1 MSQKKTRKDVNQIT
15 KLIQDGLIQRNLL
28 QIEQEFVSLCQDV
41 LMGGVEKRKKVQRKK
56 GQSRRR

>member
-1 MSQKKTRKDVNQIT
+1 MSQKKTRKDFNQIT
-15 KLIQDGLIQRNLL
+15 KLIQDGLIQRNFL

-41 LMGGVEKRKKVQRKK
+41 LMGVVEKRKKVQRKK